1 MLPHRRERRR
11 GVEPGAGDDEGAG
24 TGHQRGMH
32 AHERAHVEQRRRE
45 HDRPRLVRVP
55 AGAALQASRVHI
67 QVREHRALGPA
78 RRPGG
83 VEDRVVVLAARDE
96 HVVRVQGRTG
106 RRDVR
111 QPGGALEDDGPVGR
125 RRGHP
130 HRRGPGRV
138 RLPVAAQ
145 LGDGGEGQ
153 VVGRRLGHEEARGR
167 VAQDVGDLAGAQA
180 EVHGHGDRAQRD
192 GRLDDREE
200 LRAIRHEDGDAVA
213 GPHAAVAQVRRG
225 PQDGLHVVGPGRRSA
240 LEAVGGAVGDLVRV
254 AQ

>member
-1 MLPHRRERRR
+1 MLPHRLERRR

-24 TGHQRGMH
+24 PGDQCGMH

-96 HVVRVQGRTG
+96 HVVCVQSRTI

-111 QPGGALEDDGPVGR
+111 QPGGALEDD
-125 RRGHP
+125 
-130 HRRGPGRV
+130 
-138 RLPVAAQ
+138 RLRLSAVAQ

-180 EVHGHGDRAQRD
+180 EVHGHGDRTQRD
-192 GRLDDREE
+192 SRLDDREE

-254 AQ
+254 AQQSTDDRRRPAQ